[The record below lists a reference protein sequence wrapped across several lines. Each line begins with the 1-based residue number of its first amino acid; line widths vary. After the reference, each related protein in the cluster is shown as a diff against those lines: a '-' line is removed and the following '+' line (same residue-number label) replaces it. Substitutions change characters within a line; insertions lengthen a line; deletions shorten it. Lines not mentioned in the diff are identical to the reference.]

1 MGADRLAE
9 RPDGGALSV
18 VGEGMRG
25 AKVTDR
31 ASMLSRWRSWFG
43 GIAVRSALVA
53 AVVVLAGLVIVGS
66 ASAVLLYRMMCADV
80 DNAAV
85 ARARAV
91 AEVLGKEPP
100 DEVESVLMD
109 TDHRIVAVQIVDAT
123 GVVVQRSDGAPQA
136 PLIPIQDKDSRVG
149 VLATDDDDVRV
160 STTTATSRK
169 GNQYTVL
176 VGGGIESIEQ
186 MMSTVGWMLA
196 ITAPIVAAVA
206 AIVTYLLVRRSL
218 RSVEAIRSRVSEIS
232 ASDLGERVPVGA
244 RSDEI
249 SALAVTMNDMLARV
263 EAGHAAQRRFVGDA
277 SHELRSPLATVVS
290 ALEIGATH
298 PDVLDKALL
307 TTALL
312 PEARRMQTLVENL
325 LLLARADEHGLPLRR
340 VEVDLDDLVAAEVAR
355 LKRETALRIT
365 SDLSAVKAG
374 VDPDGFVRVL
384 RNLADNAARHAA
396 SEVSIVVRADDDNAV
411 VQVIDDGP
419 GIPTAQRDKVFER
432 FIRLDSDRSRRG
444 GGTGLGLAIVAEI
457 VTAHDGTVSIG
468 DREGIAGTVVT
479 VQLPL
484 ANSPDSS
491 R

>member
-1 MGADRLAE
+1 M
-9 RPDGGALSV
+9 SI
-18 VGEGMRG
+18 
-25 AKVTDR
+25 R
-31 ASMLSRWRSWFG
+31 ATLMTLLGRWRGWFG
-43 GIAVRSALVA
+43 GIAARSALVA
-53 AVVVLAGLVIVGS
+53 AAVVLAGLVIVGS
-66 ASAVLLYRMMCADV
+66 ASAVLLYRMMCTDV

-85 ARARAV
+85 ARAQAV
-91 AEVLGKEPP
+91 AEVLRKESP

-109 TDHRIVAVQIVDAT
+109 TDHRIVAVQIIDAA
-123 GVVVQRSDGAPQA
+123 GVVIQRSEGAPQA
-136 PLIPIQDKDSRVG
+136 PLIPLHNNGSRVG
-149 VLATDDDDVRV
+149 VLATDDDDIRV
-160 STTTATSRK
+160 SSTASSRK
-169 GNQYTVL
+169 GRDYTVL
-176 VGGGIESIEQ
+176 VGGGIEPIEQ
-186 MMSTVGWMLA
+186 MMATVGQMLA
-196 ITAPIVAAVA
+196 ITAPIVAGVA
-206 AIVTYLLVRRSL
+206 AVVTYLLVRRSL

-232 ASDLGERVPVGA
+232 ASDLGERVPVSG

-298 PDVLDKALL
+298 PDVLDRTLL

-312 PEARRMQTLVENL
+312 PEARRMQSLVENL

-340 VEVDLDDLVAAEVAR
+340 VEVDLDDLANGEVAR
-355 LKRETALRIT
+355 LKRETTLRIT
-365 SDLSAVKAG
+365 SDLSAVKAS

-396 SEVSIVVRADDDNAV
+396 GEVRIVVRAEAESAV

-419 GIPTAQRDKVFER
+419 GIPATQRDKVFER
-432 FIRLDSDRSRRG
+432 FVRLDSDRSRRG

-457 VTAHDGTVSIG
+457 VDAHAGTVSIG
-468 DREGIAGTVVT
+468 DCEAGSGTVVT

-484 ANSPDSS
+484 ANSPDSN

>member
-1 MGADRLAE
+1 
-9 RPDGGALSV
+9 
-18 VGEGMRG
+18 
-25 AKVTDR
+25 
-31 ASMLSRWRSWFG
+31 MLSRWRGWFG
-43 GIAVRSALVA
+43 GIAVRSGAVA
-53 AVVVLAGLVIVGS
+53 AIVVLAGLVVVGS
-66 ASAVLLYRMMCADV
+66 VSAVLLYRLMCADV

-85 ARARAV
+85 ARAQSV
-91 AEVLGKEPP
+91 ADVLRKEPP

-109 TDHRIVAVQIVDAT
+109 TDHRIVAVQIVDTT
-123 GVVVQRSDGAPQA
+123 GTVVRRSDAAPKT
-136 PLIPIQDKDSRVG
+136 PLIPLQSNDSRVG
-149 VLATDDDDVRV
+149 ILATDDDDVRV
-160 STTTATSRK
+160 STVTATSRE
-169 GNQYTVL
+169 GGPYTVL
-176 VGGGIESIEQ
+176 VGGGIEPIEL
-186 MMSTVGWMLA
+186 MMSTVVRMLA

-232 ASDLGERVPVGA
+232 ASDLAERVPVSG

-249 SALAVTMNDMLARV
+249 SALAVTMNEMLSRI
-263 EAGHAAQRRFVGDA
+263 EAGNAAQRRFVGDA

-290 ALEIGATH
+290 ALEIGVTH
-298 PDVLDKALL
+298 PDALDRTLL

-312 PEARRMQTLVENL
+312 PEARRMQSLVENL

-340 VEVDLDDLVAAEVAR
+340 VEVDLDDLAAAEVAR
-355 LKRETALRIT
+355 LKRETTLRIT
-365 SDLSAVKAG
+365 AQLSAVKAS

-396 SEVSIVVRADDDNAV
+396 TEVTVVVRAEGDNAV

-419 GIPTAQRDKVFER
+419 GIPVNQRDKVFER
-432 FIRLDSDRSRRG
+432 FVRLDSDRSRRG

-457 VTAHDGTVSIG
+457 VAAHDGSVIISDSEAVG
-468 DREGIAGTVVT
+468 GTVVT

-484 ANSPDSS
+484 AKSPDSS

>member
-1 MGADRLAE
+1 
-9 RPDGGALSV
+9 
-18 VGEGMRG
+18 
-25 AKVTDR
+25 
-31 ASMLSRWRSWFG
+31 MLRRWRGWFG
-43 GIAVRSALVA
+43 GIAVRSGAVA
-53 AVVVLAGLVIVGS
+53 AIVVLAGLVVVGS
-66 ASAVLLYRMMCADV
+66 VSAVLLYRFMCADV

-85 ARARAV
+85 ARAQAV
-91 AEVLGKEPP
+91 ADVLRKEPP

-109 TDHRIVAVQIVDAT
+109 TDHRIVAVQIVDTT
-123 GVVVQRSDGAPQA
+123 GTVVRRSDAAPKT
-136 PLIPIQDKDSRVG
+136 PLIPLQGNDSRVG
-149 VLATDDDDVRV
+149 ILATDDDDVRV
-160 STTTATSRK
+160 STVPATSRE
-169 GNQYTVL
+169 GGPYTVL
-176 VGGGIESIEQ
+176 VGGGIEPIEL
-186 MMSTVGWMLA
+186 MMSTVARMLA

-232 ASDLGERVPVGA
+232 ASDLAERVPVSG

-249 SALAVTMNDMLARV
+249 SALAVTMNEMLSRI
-263 EAGHAAQRRFVGDA
+263 EAGNAAQRRFVGDA

-298 PDVLDKALL
+298 PDALDRTLL

-312 PEARRMQTLVENL
+312 PEARRMQSLVENL

-340 VEVDLDDLVAAEVAR
+340 VEVDLDDLATAEVAR
-355 LKRETALRIT
+355 LKRETTLRIT
-365 SDLSAVKAG
+365 AQLSAVKAS

-396 SEVSIVVRADDDNAV
+396 TEVTVVVRAEGNNAV

-419 GIPTAQRDKVFER
+419 GIPAAQRDKVFER

-457 VTAHDGTVSIG
+457 VAAHDGSVTIS
-468 DREGIAGTVVT
+468 DREAIGGTVVT